1 MKAVLVTGLVSIS
14 TYLYV
19 GGIPKLTTQI
29 PLNLARFSF
38 ARKDNGNSD
47 QVFLEYLWDLKSE
60 ISTGAVI
67 SSSNL
72 EMPKHTLANQLQL
85 VTELSLE
92 TGSPVTP
99 AVNRLIKQINNEIE
113 LKQEI
118 NSELASTKAT
128 IVILAALP
136 IIGLLLSSLLSTNS
150 MNWLFFSPGGR
161 GCLFIGILFNL
172 LGVYWVKRIIRRS
185 LQP

>member
-1 MKAVLVTGLVSIS
+1 MKAVIVTGLVSIS

-72 EMPKHTLANQLQL
+72 EMPKHALANQLQL

-92 TGSPVTP
+92 TGSPVTLS
-99 AVNRLIKQINNEIE
+99 LIHI
-113 LKQEI
+113 
-118 NSELASTKAT
+118 
-128 IVILAALP
+128 
-136 IIGLLLSSLLSTNS
+136 
-150 MNWLFFSPGGR
+150 
-161 GCLFIGILFNL
+161 
-172 LGVYWVKRIIRRS
+172 
-185 LQP
+185 